1 MVRFAGT
8 VGSSRRTDIENHT
21 VGHVRPSAVPLA
33 GTPAVLAGRAAG
45 ALPRRG
51 DLRGQDG
58 AGRPRAARISQIKV
72 NDLSHSW
79 PGGTE
84 DARAIFGAVG
94 EAGPSYV
101 HVNAHHGFDS
111 VFGSGKSLAA
121 LARAAVPKDVAIV
134 ACGKLNDPALAES
147 MLADGTAD
155 VAAIAKGALADPAW
169 PRKVAAGEA
178 VRGFD
183 PGMIRPYATIANT
196 EAWRLRNS

>member
-51 DLRGQDG
+51 DLPGQDS
-58 AGRPRAARISQIKV
+58 AGRPRAARISRIKV

-94 EAGPSYV
+94 EAGPSC
-101 HVNAHHGFDS
+101 VNAHHGFDS
-111 VFGSGKSLAA
+111 VPESRWLRSCARRCRRTSRSSPAA
-121 LARAAVPKDVAIV
+121 
-134 ACGKLNDPALAES
+134 S
-147 MLADGTAD
+147 
-155 VAAIAKGALADPAW
+155 
-169 PRKVAAGEA
+169 
-178 VRGFD
+178 
-183 PGMIRPYATIANT
+183 
-196 EAWRLRNS
+196 